1 MKEPLVKVA
10 FLVSLFIYNL
20 KFTLFFYIVFYMSSV
35 TPFWFLILISIVI
48 LYIVI
53 SISLYYLQDYAL
65 FKPET
70 LPEDFQFHYE
80 NQETK
85 EYNLTTRDG
94 AIINGLRFF
103 PKVESKGI
111 VLYLKGNSKSIKG
124 WGKFAVDFTRHGYNV
139 LMVDYRGF
147 GKSTGRRSQK
157 NIKRDLQ
164 VVYNKIKEQTTED
177 RIVLYGRS
185 LGSGFATKL
194 ASTNNPKML
203 ILDAPY
209 YSLTKVTRR
218 YMPFMPLS
226 VLIKYPLPTYKWL
239 KYVQCPIHII
249 HGTNDKLIPYKSS
262 LKLSKIN
269 PELTKLHTVIG
280 GGHKN
285 LNNFESYHKML
296 DDILNYEPKSID
308 LSTTSINV
316 IHASKKNKTKA

>member
-1 MKEPLVKVA
+1 
-10 FLVSLFIYNL
+10 
-20 KFTLFFYIVFYMSSV
+20 MSS
-35 TPFWFLILISIVI
+35 TMPFWFTLIISIVI
-48 LYIVI
+48 LYIII
-53 SISLYYLQDYAL
+53 SVALYYLQDYAL
-65 FKPET
+65 FKPEK
-70 LPEDFQFHYE
+70 LPEDFQFYYD

-94 AIINGLRFF
+94 ATINGLRFM
-103 PKVESKGI
+103 PKGESKGI

-124 WGKFAVDFTRHGYNV
+124 WGKFAVDFTRHDYNV
-139 LMVDYRGF
+139 LMIDYRGF

-177 RIVLYGRS
+177 RIILYGRS

-209 YSLTKVTRR
+209 YSLTKVTAR

-226 VLIKYPLPTYKWL
+226 LLIKYPLPTYKWL

-269 PELTKLHTVIG
+269 PKLTKLHIVIG

-296 DDILNYEPKSID
+296 DDILNSEPKSID

-316 IHASKKNKTKA
+316 IHSSKKNKA